1 MKPFDFQSIF
11 RRSLVLIALAIP
23 TLVQAQSWQATVG
36 GQNHD
41 KGRQAL
47 AYLPNEMWV
56 HAGDS
61 ITWDFIPDE
70 IHTVSFLTP
79 GQIRL
84 PFVVGCPGTT
94 PSGSPFDGSAC
105 VNSGPSTSGQSYTVV
120 FPSPGNFKLVCLVH
134 ANMTAV
140 VHVLDPSQPLP
151 HKQDFYNDE
160 AADQRR
166 DLLSDTDGEMHH
178 TQSKIPSNAV
188 TTGAGEIVATA
199 GGSQTVSVMR
209 FLHATQVVR
218 VGDTVEWTNSDPVT
232 PHTITFGVE
241 PLDLMDP
248 SSNVTVE
255 ADGARHADIT
265 SATDNVHSGFIG
277 AAPQDQIGLPQP
289 SPGVTRFR
297 VTFTKPGIFDY
308 KCALHDGLGMLGKVI
323 VRP

>member
-1 MKPFDFQSIF
+1 MKPFEFQTIF
-11 RRSLVLIALAIP
+11 RWSVLIALTIP
-23 TLVQAQSWQATVG
+23 TLVQAESWQAAVG

-47 AYLPNEMWV
+47 AFLPNEMWV

-79 GQIRL
+79 GQVRL
-84 PFVVGCPGTT
+84 PFVMGCPGTT
-94 PSGSPFDGSAC
+94 PNGSPFDGSAC
-105 VNSGPSTSGQSYTVV
+105 VNSGPSTSGQTYTVV

-140 VHVLDPSQPLP
+140 VHVLDLSQPLP
-151 HKQDFYNDE
+151 HKQDFYDDE

-166 DLLSDTDGEMHH
+166 DLLSDTDREMDHK
-178 TQSKIPSNAV
+178 QCKIVSNQV
-188 TTGAGEIVATA
+188 TTGTGEIVATA

-209 FLHATQVVR
+209 FLQPTKVVR

-241 PLDLMDP
+241 PLDLIDP

-255 ADGARHADIT
+255 ADGARHADIS
-265 SATDNVHSGFIG
+265 SATDNVHSGFIA

-297 VTFTKPGIFDY
+297 VTFTKPGVFDY

-323 VRP
+323 VWP

>member
-1 MKPFDFQSIF
+1 MARYKHSRP
-11 RRSLVLIALAIP
+11 LVKR
-23 TLVQAQSWQATVG
+23 G
-36 GQNHD
+36 E
-41 KGRQAL
+41 R
-47 AYLPNEMWV
+47 
-56 HAGDS
+56 DS
-61 ITWDFIPDE
+61 G
-70 IHTVSFLTP
+70 VS
-79 GQIRL
+79 
-84 PFVVGCPGTT
+84 
-94 PSGSPFDGSAC
+94 C

-120 FPSPGNFKLVCLVH
+120 FPSPGNFKLICLVH

-151 HKQDFYNDE
+151 HKQDFCNDE

-178 TQSKIPSNAV
+178 KQSKIPSNAV

-209 FLHATQVVR
+209 FLHATQLVR

-232 PHTITFGVE
+232 PHTITLGVE

-308 KCALHDGLGMLGKVI
+308 KCALHEGLGMLGKVI

>member
-11 RRSLVLIALAIP
+11 RRSLVLIALTIP

-289 SPGVTRFR
+289 SPGATRFR